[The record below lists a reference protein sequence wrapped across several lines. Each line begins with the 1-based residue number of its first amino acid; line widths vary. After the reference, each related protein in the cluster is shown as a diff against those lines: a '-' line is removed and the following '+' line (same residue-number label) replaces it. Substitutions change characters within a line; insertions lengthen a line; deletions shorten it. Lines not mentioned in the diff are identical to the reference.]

1 MRRPRAASR
10 RRLKR
15 KRPRKRCRG
24 RRRRRHAAVTRPKCD
39 TPSGTRC
46 GAISDTPND
55 TRKRRRAKGLRHGSD
70 TSSGTECDTIYGME
84 CGTPYIIIII

>member
-1 MRRPRAASR
+1 MRRPRAAFR

-24 RRRRRHAAVTRPKCD
+24 RRRRRCAAVTRPKCD
-39 TPSGTRC
+39 TPRDTLG

-55 TRKRRRAKGLRHGSD
+55 TRKLRRAKGLRHGSD
-70 TSSGTECDTIYGME
+70 TSSGTECDTICGME

>member
-15 KRPRKRCRG
+15 KCPRT
-24 RRRRRHAAVTRPKCD
+24 RRRRRPSRRQSADTRQKCD
-39 TPSGTRC
+39 TPADTLG
-46 GAISDTPND
+46 GAISDTPNG
-55 TRKRRRAKGLRHGSD
+55 TRKRRHSKGLRHGSD
-70 TSSGTECDTIYGME
+70 TVSGTERDTVCGME